1 MEEIKR
7 ILIATDGS
15 EPTKL
20 AVEQGLHLAKLLG
33 AKVTAVFVVDQI
45 PLQSIPADSAVI
57 FSVHA
62 LIESEGK
69 EAVNAVKAAG
79 EKIGVEVTPIVV
91 EGSPAKKIVE
101 MSADFDLVVMGTLGR
116 SGLSKLFIGSVEER
130 VVRYAPCPVLTVRA
144 RRRPGQ

>member
-15 EPTKL
+15 EPTQL
-20 AVEQGLHLAKLLG
+20 AIEQGLHLAKLLG
-33 AKVTAVFVVDQI
+33 AKVTALFVVDQV
-45 PLQSIPADSAVI
+45 PLQTMPADATVI
-57 FSVHA
+57 YSVHA
-62 LIESEGK
+62 LLENEGNQAVNEVK
-69 EAVNAVKAAG
+69 EAGAKA
-79 EKIGVEVTPIVV
+79 GVEVTTMVV

-101 MSADFDLVVMGTLGR
+101 LAADFDLVVMGTLGR
-116 SGLSKLFIGSVEER
+116 SGLSKLFIGSVAER

>member
-1 MEEIKR
+1 MEGIKR

-20 AVEQGLHLAKLLG
+20 AVAQGLHLAKLLG
-33 AKVTAVFVVDQI
+33 AKVTALFVVDQV
-45 PLQSIPADSAVI
+45 PLQSMPADSTVV

-69 EAVNAVKAAG
+69 KAVSDVKEAGDKM
-79 EKIGVEVTPIVV
+79 GVEVTSLVV

-101 MSADFDLVVMGTLGR
+101 IAADFDLVVMGTIGR
-116 SGLSKLFIGSVEER
+116 SGLSKLFIGSVAER

-144 RRRPGQ
+144 RRGPGQ